1 MNEVAGLFGRA
12 STYLQ
17 SARLLR
23 SEGDLESAV
32 SRTYY
37 AMFFAAEAALL
48 SRGLSFSSHKG
59 VIAAFGEHFV
69 VAGHV
74 PREMGRELNRA
85 FQKRQVSDYD
95 PVPSIA
101 PEEARQILD
110 AGSRFV
116 ASVKDTLRRAGV
128 QVDERTDP
136 APRS

>member
-12 STYLQ
+12 SRYLK
-17 SARLLR
+17 SASLLR
-23 SEGDLESAV
+23 SDGDLESAV

-48 SRGLSFSSHKG
+48 SRGLAFSSHKG

-69 VAGHV
+69 AAGRV

-95 PVPSIA
+95 PVPSVTA
-101 PEEARQILD
+101 EEARQIYE
-110 AGSRFV
+110 AGSQFV
-116 ASVKDTLRRAGV
+116 ATVKDLLRCAGV
-128 QVDERTDP
+128 QVDEPSDP